1 MIHVDTSFLV
11 DVMRERSRSR
21 PGPASDML
29 ARLRDEELRISVHA
43 ACELFAGAEL
53 SQRPERERA
62 VIVQLCSAFEFAWP
76 DERFPPT
83 YARLLA
89 FLERKGER
97 ASLMDLLIATAAVVD
112 RAPLVTRDTKGFE
125 RIPDLKIVGY

>member
-11 DVMRERSRSR
+11 DVMRERSRSQ
-21 PGPASDML
+21 PGPAYALL

-43 ACELFAGAEL
+43 ACELYAGAEL
-53 SQRPERERA
+53 SERPDRERA
-62 VIVQLCSAFEFAWP
+62 EIVALCSAFEFSYP

-89 FLERKGER
+89 ALERRGER

-112 RAPLVTRDTKGFE
+112 QSPLVTGDAKGFE
-125 RIPDLKIVGY
+125 RIPDLKVIGY

>member
-11 DVMRERSRSR
+11 DVMRERSRSQ
-21 PGPASDML
+21 PGPASALL

-43 ACELFAGAEL
+43 ACELYAGAEL
-53 SQRPERERA
+53 SERPERERTA
-62 VIVQLCSAFEFAWP
+62 IVALCSAFEFAVP

-89 FLERKGER
+89 SLERRGER
-97 ASLMDLLIATAAVVD
+97 APLMDLLIATAAVVD
-112 RAPLVTRDTKGFE
+112 QAPLVTRDAKGFE
-125 RIPDLKIVGY
+125 RIPDLKVVGY